1 MRYAKTLLRRG
12 GGPSFGQ
19 IKNMFGGNLM
29 RFQTVE
35 AEIKSGKGSAGR
47 GSLGGEGET

>member
-35 AEIKSGKGSAGR
+35 VEIKSGKGSAGR
-47 GSLGGEGET
+47 GSMGGEGET